1 MVGDVA
7 NHIAAEV
14 GGTQYPAGLGHI
26 QIPYSQADGLF
37 LNTILAHE
45 MGHFIYQ
52 EYASHDV
59 EVAIDTALGAMEKES
74 LVITPLLQRKKMFEA
89 SSDSDSIDLR
99 LGTHFLLP
107 QVPPVPFTYPC
118 KGSAKQSHVRVHVPL
133 GSYLVVP
140 AHETV
145 LGSTLEFIKMPGDL
159 SGEILTKSSVAR
171 TFTVI
176 ETAPWIHPG
185 YRGCLTLEIAN
196 ASNTPLI
203 LYPGRLIA
211 QLILLKLL
219 DTEARDK
226 KLSGTYLAPIYPE
239 APTFEDPVDDLN
251 RIGVPKSQFRSP
263 YQDQRMPLDRTRR
276 LPR

>member
-1 MVGDVA
+1 MSVLPKKEIKRRLELSIK
-7 NHIAAEV
+7 N
-14 GGTQYPAGLGHI
+14 PA
-26 QIPYSQADGLF
+26 
-37 LNTILAHE
+37 
-45 MGHFIYQ
+45 
-52 EYASHDV
+52 
-59 EVAIDTALGAMEKES
+59 S
-74 LVITPLLQRKKMFEA
+74 LVITPLLQRAEVLGNTSKDA
-89 SSDSDSIDLR
+89 DSIDLR
-99 LGTHFLLP
+99 LGTYFLLP

-118 KGSAKQSHVRVHVPL
+118 KDSAKQSHVRVHVPL

-145 LGSTLEFIKMPGDL
+145 LGSTLEFIKLPSDL

-211 QLILLKLL
+211 QLILMSIQGATLN
-219 DTEARDK
+219 ESR
-226 KLSGTYLAPIYPE
+226 LSGTYLAPVYPE
-239 APTFEDPVDDLN
+239 APLFNDPADDLAK
-251 RIGVPKSQFRSP
+251 IGIPKAQFRSP
-263 YQDQRMPLDRTRR
+263 YNES
-276 LPR
+276 